1 MASSSDSGQPSQY
14 RAVGVVLAIGSGV
27 LIGSSFVFKKKGLL
41 SSQKG
46 HAAGEG
52 VAYLKSPMWWTG
64 MIIMILGELCNFGAY
79 AFVEAIIV
87 TPMGALSV
95 VISSILSHF
104 FLKEKLSLF
113 GWISSIQ
120 CLLGASILA
129 LNGPEEQS
137 VSTIEGFKHLFLAP
151 WFLAYGGVVLAV
163 AAVLA
168 FWAAPKWGQKSMMPY
183 LGVCSLIGGLSVSCT
198 QGLGAAIVTS
208 IRGDNQFKNW
218 FIYFLLVFVIATLLT
233 EIYYLNVALALFN
246 TAMVTPTYYVTF
258 TFCTLVTSVIL
269 YQGLKASASQIITIV
284 LAFAVICTGIVILQ
298 MTKVDP
304 RSLANV
310 DERTTLLLEAAR
322 QEVDPVAAQTVELGP
337 SGTLRSRRSR
347 RSQRSHRV
355 QSPDPA
361 EGDAAV
367 ALSTDD
373 LEAGLRS
380 EDAESDVS
388 LDLIDEKRAI
398 VARTEE
404 PGLDSLRMTGGAIGT
419 IIRARRRATA
429 LSAASATRSRS
440 SQLSSVAGAGSI
452 HSGPDRV
459 RSGTRGSSV
468 SPGPGLSTRP
478 SWFNALM
485 ARRRADSEAN
495 RGREPSTR
503 SAEPSNGAP
512 LSEKAQV
519 SVSTS
524 EVSGLPSILSES
536 PLSSPADS
544 PSRARF
550 LSSTELVGSPLLTP
564 TSADAPRTASVRFQL
579 NMRSAQSAPDVHPG
593 PTALH
598 PSRPILAVSGEEAAA
613 VRSRTMPLSFTPA
626 ERLRAEDVLREKPD
640 VS

>member
-1 MASSSDSGQPSQY
+1 MADSSQPPQY

-41 SSQKG
+41 NSQKG
-46 HAAGEG
+46 HVAGEG

-168 FWAAPKWGQKSMMPY
+168 FWAAPKWGKQSMMPY

-198 QGLGAAIVTS
+198 QGLGASIVTS

-233 EIYYLNVALALFN
+233 EIYYLNVALAMFN

-269 YQGLKASASQIITIV
+269 YQGLRASASQIITIV
-284 LAFAVICTGIVILQ
+284 LAFAVICTGIIILQ

-304 RSLANV
+304 RTLANV

-322 QEVDPVAAQTVELGP
+322 QEVDPVAAQAVELAP

-347 RSQRSHRV
+347 LSQRSRRERSHSLGTIDANADVDVR
-355 QSPDPA
+355 PDR
-361 EGDAAV
+361 
-367 ALSTDD
+367 SIDD
-373 LEAGLRS
+373 LETGLRS
-380 EDAESDVS
+380 DRESDLDV
-388 LDLIDEKRAI
+388 DLIDEKRAI

-404 PGLDSLRMTGGAIGT
+404 PGIDSLRMTGGAIGT
-419 IIRARRRATA
+419 IIRARRRDTA
-429 LSAASATRSRS
+429 LSAASATRSRP
-440 SQLSSVAGAGSI
+440 SQLSSAGGVGSI
-452 HSGPDRV
+452 HSGQGRDYNATR
-459 RSGTRGSSV
+459 RSSLSPARG
-468 SPGPGLSTRP
+468 PRA
-478 SWFNALM
+478 SWFKALT
-485 ARRRADSEAN
+485 ARRTAESDS
-495 RGREPSTR
+495 REPLDLPTSIN
-503 SAEPSNGAP
+503 ADI
-512 LSEKAQV
+512 SEKAQT
-519 SVSTS
+519 SVSTT
-524 EVSGLPSILSES
+524 EVSGLPPVISES
-536 PLSSPADS
+536 PLSSVADS
-544 PSRARF
+544 AQRARF
-550 LSSTELVGSPLLTP
+550 LSSVELVASPLMSP
-564 TSADAPRTASVRFQL
+564 ASSEAPRTSGTVRFQPD
-579 NMRSAQSAPDVHPG
+579 MRPAISSPDVRPEALVRADHP
-593 PTALH
+593 P
-598 PSRPILAVSGEEAAA
+598 RPPLSVDGDNSAARA
-613 VRSRTMPLSFTPA
+613 RTMPLAFTPA
-626 ERLRAEDVLREKPD
+626 ERVRAEDILREKPA
-640 VS
+640 V